1 MLGRS
6 LIRTQWI
13 SLFILFVGIAIVQV
27 QNAGATQLNENQ
39 VQNIFNYRK
48 FRLII
53 FILES
58 LYRFWFRYRSLCIF
72 WFRWGLFRKSSQ
84 GFDRICLAQKYSAW
98 NFWNDFGIYWGLFER
113 RRSDPRKRF
122 SFWI

>member
-39 VQNIFNYRK
+39 VQNILHIEN
-48 FRLII
+48 
-53 FILES
+53 
-58 LYRFWFRYRSLCIF
+58 
-72 WFRWGLFRKSSQ
+72 
-84 GFDRICLAQKYSAW
+84 FDK
-98 NFWNDFGIYWGLFER
+98 
-113 RRSDPRKRF
+113 
-122 SFWI
+122 